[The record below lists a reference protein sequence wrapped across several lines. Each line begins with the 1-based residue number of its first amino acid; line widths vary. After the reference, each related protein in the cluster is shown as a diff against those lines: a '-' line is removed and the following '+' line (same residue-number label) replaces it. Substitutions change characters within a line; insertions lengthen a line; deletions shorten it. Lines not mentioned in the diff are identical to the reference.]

1 MLGFRNPFSHEL
13 TSPYVVSLGDM
24 VQGYVL
30 LVRMSRAMREIA
42 ADSIVVGIVIC
53 GSAKKTVCPDV
64 ASISRYLIF

>member
-1 MLGFRNPFSHEL
+1 
-13 TSPYVVSLGDM
+13 M

-53 GSAKKTVCPDV
+53 GSAEKTVCPDV
-64 ASISRYLIF
+64 ASISRYLIFFKT